1 MVVWAFGWDMDLE
14 FHRLN
19 CRRVYIWRWNH
30 QRPQSAVWI
39 LHVCDSIRP
48 IPQHS
53 NSRNP
58 EVSIPSKFAA
68 LRGRNDQIQTLVG
81 RGEVKLHMSAEAP
94 CCWPEEVWAGIKLSF
109 SMLFQR
115 GFLVLALYL
124 AWIYAE
130 IILPWW

>member
-1 MVVWAFGWDMDLE
+1 MCVT
-14 FHRLN
+14 
-19 CRRVYIWRWNH
+19 
-30 QRPQSAVWI
+30 
-39 LHVCDSIRP
+39 SIRP

-53 NSRNP
+53 NTRNP
-58 EVSIPSKFAA
+58 EVSTKFAA

-81 RGEVKLHMSAEAP
+81 RGEVKLHTSAEAP
-94 CCWPEEVWAGIKLSF
+94 CCLPEEVWAGIKLSF

-130 IILPWW
+130 IICHGGEPRSHNTRSLSV